1 MIGRRWCLCTIS
13 FLEASVLEN
22 LDFMCC
28 PGSGL
33 CCSYNDFDHC
43 TRSFVFSSSYFYCR
57 FVASVMSLGN
67 FVVVEARCNQ
77 YLGDINIFSLLKKLE
92 KLFTK

>member
-1 MIGRRWCLCTIS
+1 MVLVHYFLLGGIGFGEFGLH
-13 FLEASVLEN
+13 V
-22 LDFMCC
+22 C

-57 FVASVMSLGN
+57 FGASVMSLGN